1 VVSDA
6 GHEERQ
12 TGTLRREISRGLAL
26 WDPPRRDL
34 VTRYGNC
41 TITVTG
47 HCLKPDG
54 EERVFSLSCR
64 FDAEM
69 KKTILVPYW
78 DLP

>member
-1 VVSDA
+1 MLASA
-6 GHEERQ
+6 
-12 TGTLRREISRGLAL
+12 GLAL
-26 WDPPRRDL
+26 
-34 VTRYGNC
+34 YGLLTGGMP

-69 KKTILVPYW
+69 KKTIVVPYW